1 MILYKKWTFP
11 WRISLVNVNE
21 AAVSCRFGH
30 IYWRNPKWKTSFF
43 VQCEFSFHLEFLIF
57 QTLTKWCQITGFLW
71 PVHCVKKCP
80 YSDFFCSLFSRIR
93 TEYWKIRS
101 FIGKEIPSQVFSWEY
116 WGIFRNN
123 FFEEYLRTAASA
135 ATNLGKSAY
144 VTVLLWSVCW
154 LGSFEFRAA
163 EKNI

>member
-1 MILYKKWTFP
+1 MPNYRFFMT
-11 WRISLVNVNE
+11 RSLRE
-21 AAVSCRFGH
+21 
-30 IYWRNPKWKTSFF
+30 
-43 VQCEFSFHLEFLIF
+43 
-57 QTLTKWCQITGFLW
+57 
-71 PVHCVKKCP
+71 KCP
-80 YSDFFCSLFSRIR
+80 YSDFFCSWFSRIR

-154 LGSFEFRAA
+154 LGSFVLLVASAVISAHLTFFIEIIFYLFIITKAINRRNSVCQ
-163 EKNI
+163 KGVLKV